1 MVVAQLDVL
10 KLAEAAGSDRHGQI
24 PATIARRSRT
34 PPPRQAWRLID
45 QAVPAALLR
54 VQWARAKTV
63 EGRVACTILRR
74 NSGALRAPS
83 GGRSFE
89 RDAQRIGIGDGEVEL
104 FETDDSPSAVFHQD
118 DFVARLFADVLL
130 GSVCEPDCE
139 CLAFPSWNTF
149 SSAIF

>member
-1 MVVAQLDVL
+1 MAVAQLDVL
-10 KLAEAAGSDRHGQI
+10 ELGEAAGSDRHGQI
-24 PATIARRSRT
+24 PARIARRARR
-34 PPPRQAWRLID
+34 PPGRRGGGRLID

-54 VQWARAKTV
+54 VQWASAKTV

-104 FETDDSPSAVFHQD
+104 FET
-118 DFVARLFADVLL
+118 
-130 GSVCEPDCE
+130 
-139 CLAFPSWNTF
+139 
-149 SSAIF
+149 